1 MKNKYNCDWYSMNNS
16 SDNKMVKEVLCD
28 NGYWGYDR
36 LGIGMNKGKVFI
48 IDLDDSGEDWRE
60 MWYCDK
66 VKSVEEVVKIGIE
79 CGVIEEYDDG
89 ELYYEWESSEE
100 ENKKFDDMI
109 GKKVV
114 CGELYNF
121 IGKE

>member
-1 MKNKYNCDWYSMNNS
+1 MKNKFGCDWYSMNNS

-79 CGVIEEYDDG
+79 CGVIEECDDG
-89 ELYYEWESSEE
+89 ELYCEWESSEE

-121 IGKE
+121 IGK

>member
-121 IGKE
+121 IGK

>member
-16 SDNKMVKEVLCD
+16 SDNKMIKEVLCD

-66 VKSVEEVVKIGIE
+66 VKSVEEGVKLGIE
-79 CGVIEEYDDG
+79 CGVI
-89 ELYYEWESSEE
+89 
-100 ENKKFDDMI
+100 
-109 GKKVV
+109 
-114 CGELYNF
+114 
-121 IGKE
+121 

>member
-1 MKNKYNCDWYSMNNS
+1 MKNKFGCDWYSMNNS
-16 SDNKMVKEVLCD
+16 SDNKMIKEVLCD

-89 ELYYEWESSEE
+89 ELYCEWESSEE

-121 IGKE
+121 IGK